1 MNCMQIDKASISN
14 GTGVRVVLWCAGCTR
29 QCRGCFNPE
38 TWDFNAG
45 QPFDKGAKEYLFEK
59 LNKPYIQGIT
69 FSGGHPL
76 EPQNVMDVCNL
87 ILEIK
92 SKFPNKDIWLYT
104 GYELSICSFTTILK
118 GINLTCEEGNCMHHN
133 YIQTVLSNCD
143 VVVDGPFIEAQRDL
157 TLAFRGSANQR
168 LIDVKKTIAQNEIVL
183 YEM

>member
-76 EPQNVMDVCNL
+76 EYQNLPDVYDL
-87 ILEIK
+87 IKEIK
-92 SKFPNKDIWLYT
+92 IKFPNKDLWLYT
-104 GYELSICSFTTILK
+104 GYILTAHDFDTSVDVCWDN
-118 GINLTCEEGNCMHHN
+118 GLLMN
-133 YIQTVLSNCD
+133 YILAMCD
-143 VVVDGPFIEAQRDL
+143 VVVDGPFIEEQRDF
-157 TLAFRGSANQR
+157 TLAFRGSKNQR
-168 LIDVKKTIAQNEIVL
+168 LIDVKETIKQKQIVL
-183 YEM
+183 HEV

>member
-45 QPFDKGAKEYLFEK
+45 QPFDKNAKEYLFEK

-76 EPQNVMDVCNL
+76 EYQNLPDVYDL
-87 ILEIK
+87 IKEIK
-92 SKFPNKDIWLYT
+92 TKFPNKDIWLYT
-104 GYELSICSFTTILK
+104 GYILTANDFDTSVDVCWDN
-118 GINLTCEEGNCMHHN
+118 GLLRN
-133 YIQTVLSNCD
+133 YILAMCD
-143 VVVDGPFIEAQRDL
+143 VVVDGPYIEEQRDF
-157 TLAFRGSANQR
+157 TLAFRGSRNQR
-168 LIDVKKTIAQNEIVL
+168 LIDVKKTISEKKIVL
-183 YEM
+183 YEP